1 MPGFITRFETP
12 APVKF
17 KENSCDTEFEVIVS
31 GALYINEYKEGTF
44 GETQNDA
51 FVKLKEMAAAK
62 VTERLA
68 GWHEDDKILLVD
80 GKDQLAICLDDYLK
94 ELDINGSSRID
105 DLKITDAFSDA
116 YQKQIMDPLAE
127 RKKAARQKAIEDAEE
142 PHGPLREFSYSLS
155 SNGMMAGTSSHSTR
169 RVTWKDDGLV
179 IYSYNY
185 SGGGQTFTREYKVTS
200 EAASK
205 VISLVEDKNIAAIAK
220 LDFELPQVYDNFTS
234 AVIGMVFDDSSLGGD
249 PFNHVTL
256 NCGASKMTYRSLE
269 EEVSA
274 LLEEVETTGEC
285 FKNDISNMPGFAI
298 GMINNREMNNIPKNQ
313 TPPVQLMGLVQA
325 DPDAGKDVSTPPEW
339 TCQCGATNH
348 GKFCSACGTP
358 KPEGAWTCTCGMEN
372 SGKFCSNCGQA
383 RP

>member
-51 FVKLKEMAAAK
+51 FVKLKEMAVAK

-80 GKDQLAICLDDYLK
+80 GKGQLAICLDDYLK

-142 PHGPLREFSYSLS
+142 PHGPLRGFSYSLS
-155 SNGMMAGTSSHSTR
+155 SNGMMAGTSSSTTR
-169 RVTWKDDGLV
+169 EVKWNDDGSI
-179 IYSYNY
+179 IYSYR
-185 SGGGQTFTREYKVTS
+185 SFGGGKNVNMEYKITP

-205 VISLVEDKNIAAIAK
+205 VIDLVEEEHIAALAN
-220 LDFELPQVYDNFTS
+220 LDIELPQVYDNFTS
-234 AVIGMVFDDSSLGGD
+234 STIGMVFDDSSLGGESY
-249 PFNHVTL
+249 NHCTL
-256 NCGASKMTYRSLE
+256 NCGAFGMTFRTLE
-269 EEVSA
+269 KKVRA
-274 LLEEVETTGEC
+274 LLDEIQESGECIKNEMTETPNPGFGPMMGFMGMMNMNNTPKVET
-285 FKNDISNMPGFAI
+285 
-298 GMINNREMNNIPKNQ
+298 
-313 TPPVQLMGLVQA
+313 PPLQLMGLVQA
-325 DPDAGKDVSTPPEW
+325 DPDAGKNVAEQPKW
-339 TCQCGATNH
+339 T
-348 GKFCSACGTP
+348 
-358 KPEGAWTCTCGMEN
+358 
-372 SGKFCSNCGQA
+372 
-383 RP
+383 